1 MNKHARNGRYF
12 ATTKEFRRKIID
24 FFSITLPDIADT
36 LGDTINDNFQKLK
49 PAV

>member
-1 MNKHARNGRYF
+1 
-12 ATTKEFRRKIID
+12 
-24 FFSITLPDIADT
+24 SITLPDIADT